1 MHSNVLA
8 QRNALA
14 HADLLR
20 VATAIAERYDL
31 HGDVAALEAVKT
43 AKASSAVTML
53 KEKEAMLN
61 LLTNLALALG
71 IETGITV
78 ANDDEAQVDQAH
90 EPAEDDEAQAD
101 QEPESPDGHE
111 QAHESAEE
119 DEESVTE
126 KQPSRRKRA

>member
-1 MHSNVLA
+1 MHSTVLA

-90 EPAEDDEAQAD
+90 EPAEEN
-101 QEPESPDGHE
+101 
-111 QAHESAEE
+111 EE
-119 DEESVTE
+119 ENEEENTNETVTG